1 MDKDN
6 KKTKESRTP
15 ETKEINLIDI
25 KFRKQ
30 LRNINANAGDLDLR
44 ENDRVVIETEIGP
57 MLATVISMA
66 SYKFNLKCKSRVFP
80 KVLRKADEDDFR
92 QEELN
97 IRMER
102 EYSQICQQKIQK
114 YNLPMKLVDVEI
126 MPDGSKVV
134 FYFVSEN
141 RVDFRSLVKELAS
154 DLRTRIEMRQIG
166 ARSEA
171 QRIGGIGCCGREL
184 CCTKFL
190 QKFCP
195 VTVKMTKEQ
204 GLPLDPEKISG
215 VCGRL
220 MCCLAFEYE
229 TYVELKKGLPKVG
242 KKITTPQGVG
252 KIKQINIVS
261 KKISVELEDGLFYEM
276 KIEDYKPEMLV
287 KKK

>member
-1 MDKDN
+1 MSSD
-6 KKTKESRTP
+6 TKEVNESSVP
-15 ETKEINLIDI
+15 EKKDMNIIDV
-25 KFRKQ
+25 KLRKQ
-30 LRNINANAGDLDLR
+30 LRNINADAGELKLK
-44 ENDRVVIETEIGP
+44 EGDRVAIETEGGP
-57 MLATVISMA
+57 MLATVVSKV
-66 SYKFNLKCKSRVFP
+66 SYKFNLKCKKRVFP
-80 KVLRKADEDDFR
+80 KVLRMADKDDDR

-97 IRMER
+97 IRMEG

-114 YNLPMKLVDVEI
+114 YKLPMKLVDVEI

-171 QRIGGIGCCGREL
+171 QKIGGIGCCGREL
-184 CCTKFL
+184 CCTTFL

-220 MCCLAFEYE
+220 MCCLAYEYE

-242 KKITTPQGVG
+242 KRIQTPQGAG
-252 KIKQINIVS
+252 KVKYINIVS
-261 KKISVELEDGLFYEM
+261 KKISVELDDGLFYEM
-276 KIEDYKPEMLV
+276 KTEDYKPDMLI

>member
-1 MDKDN
+1 MSSD
-6 KKTKESRTP
+6 TKEVNESSVP
-15 ETKEINLIDI
+15 GKKDMNIIDV

-30 LRNINANAGDLDLR
+30 LRNINADAGELELK
-44 ENDRVVIETEIGP
+44 EGDRVAIETEGGP
-57 MLATVISMA
+57 MLATVVSKV
-66 SYKFNLKCKSRVFP
+66 SYKFNLKCKKRVLS
-80 KVLRKADEDDFR
+80 KVLRMADKDDDR

-97 IRMER
+97 IRMEG

-114 YNLPMKLVDVEI
+114 YELPMKLVDVSI

-171 QRIGGIGCCGREL
+171 QKIGGIGCCGREL
-184 CCTKFL
+184 CCTTFL

-220 MCCLAFEYE
+220 MCCLAYEYE

-242 KKITTPQGVG
+242 KRIQTPQGAG
-252 KIKQINIVS
+252 KIKYINIVS
-261 KKISVELEDGLFYEM
+261 K
-276 KIEDYKPEMLV
+276 
-287 KKK
+287 

>member
-1 MDKDN
+1 MSSD
-6 KKTKESRTP
+6 TKEVNNSSVP
-15 ETKEINLIDI
+15 GKKDINIIDV

-30 LRNINANAGDLDLR
+30 LRNINADAGELELKEGDW
-44 ENDRVVIETEIGP
+44 VVIETEDGP
-57 MLATVISMA
+57 LLATVGSKA
-66 SYKFNLKCKSRVFP
+66 SYKFNSKCKKRVFS
-80 KVLRKADEDDFR
+80 KVLRMADKDDDR

-97 IRMER
+97 IRMEG

-114 YNLPMKLVDVEI
+114 YKLPMKLVDVEI

-171 QRIGGIGCCGREL
+171 QKIGGIGCCGREL
-184 CCTKFL
+184 CCTTFL

-220 MCCLAFEYE
+220 MCCLAYEYE

-242 KKITTPQGVG
+242 KKIQTPQGAG
-252 KIKQINIVS
+252 KVKYINIVS
-261 KKISVELEDGLFYEM
+261 KKISVELDDGLFYEM
-276 KIEDYKPEMLV
+276 KTEDYKPDMLI

>member
-1 MDKDN
+1 MSSD
-6 KKTKESRTP
+6 TKEVNESSVP
-15 ETKEINLIDI
+15 EKKDMNIIDV

-30 LRNINANAGDLDLR
+30 LRNINADAGELKLK
-44 ENDRVVIETEIGP
+44 EGDRVAIETEDGP
-57 MLATVISMA
+57 MLATVVSKV
-66 SYKFNLKCKSRVFP
+66 SYKFNLKCKKRVFP
-80 KVLRKADEDDFR
+80 KVLRMADKDDDR

-97 IRMER
+97 IRMEG

-114 YNLPMKLVDVEI
+114 YKLPMKLVDVEI

-184 CCTKFL
+184 CCTTFL

-220 MCCLAFEYE
+220 MCCLAYEYE

-242 KKITTPQGVG
+242 KRIQTPQGAG
-252 KIKQINIVS
+252 KVKYINIVS

-276 KIEDYKPEMLV
+276 KIEDCNPDMLI

>member
-6 KKTKESRTP
+6 KTNESSTP

-66 SYKFNLKCKSRVFP
+66 SYKFNLKCKNRVFP
-80 KVLRKADEDDFR
+80 KVMRKADEDDFR

-102 EYSQICQQKIQK
+102 EYSQICQQKIRK
-114 YNLPMKLVDVEI
+114 YDLPMKLVDVEI

-184 CCTKFL
+184 CCTTFL

-242 KKITTPQGVG
+242 KK
-252 KIKQINIVS
+252 
-261 KKISVELEDGLFYEM
+261 
-276 KIEDYKPEMLV
+276 
-287 KKK
+287 

>member
-1 MDKDN
+1 
-6 KKTKESRTP
+6 
-15 ETKEINLIDI
+15 
-25 KFRKQ
+25 
-30 LRNINANAGDLDLR
+30 
-44 ENDRVVIETEIGP
+44 
-57 MLATVISMA
+57 
-66 SYKFNLKCKSRVFP
+66 
-80 KVLRKADEDDFR
+80 
-92 QEELN
+92 
-97 IRMER
+97 
-102 EYSQICQQKIQK
+102 
-114 YNLPMKLVDVEI
+114 MKLGDVSI
-126 MPDGSKVV
+126 MTDGTKVV

-171 QRIGGIGCCGREL
+171 QKIGGIGCCGREL
-184 CCTKFL
+184 CCTTFL

-220 MCCLAFEYE
+220 MCCLAYEYE

-242 KKITTPQGVG
+242 KKIQTPQGEG
-252 KIKQINIVS
+252 KIKHINIVS
-261 KKISVELEDGLFYEM
+261 KKISVELEDGIFYEM
-276 KIEDYKPEMLV
+276 KTEDYKPDMLI

>member
-1 MDKDN
+1 MEKEN
-6 KKTKESRTP
+6 KKANESSIP
-15 ETKEINLIDI
+15 EAKDINLIDI

-30 LRNINANAGDLDLR
+30 LRNINANAGDMKLK
-44 ENDRVVIETEIGP
+44 ENDRVVIDTEIGP

-66 SYKFNLKCKSRVFP
+66 SYKFNLKCKKRVFP
-80 KVLRKADEDDFR
+80 KVLRKADDDDFR

-114 YNLPMKLVDVEI
+114 YDLPMKLVDVEI

-184 CCTKFL
+184 CCTTFL

-242 KKITTPQGVG
+242 KKIKTPQGAG

-276 KIEDYKPEMLV
+276 KIEDYKPDMLV

>member
-1 MDKDN
+1 MSSD
-6 KKTKESRTP
+6 TKEVNDNSVS
-15 ETKEINLIDI
+15 EKKDMNIIDV

-30 LRNINANAGDLDLR
+30 LRNINADAGELELK
-44 ENDRVVIETEIGP
+44 EGDRVAIETEGGP
-57 MLATVISMA
+57 MLATVVSKV
-66 SYKFNLKCKSRVFP
+66 SYKFNLKCKKRVFP
-80 KVLRKADEDDFR
+80 KVLRMADKDDDR

-97 IRMER
+97 IRMEG

-114 YNLPMKLVDVEI
+114 YKLPMKLVDVEI

-184 CCTKFL
+184 CCTTFL
-190 QKFCP
+190 KKFCP

-220 MCCLAFEYE
+220 MCCLAYEYE

-242 KKITTPQGVG
+242 KKIQTPQGAG
-252 KIKQINIVS
+252 KVKYINVVS
-261 KKISVELEDGLFYEM
+261 KKISVELDDGLFYEM
-276 KIEDYKPEMLV
+276 KTEDYKPDMMI

>member
-1 MDKDN
+1 MSSD
-6 KKTKESRTP
+6 TKEVNERSVP
-15 ETKEINLIDI
+15 EKKDMNIIDV

-30 LRNINANAGDLDLR
+30 LRNINADAGELELK
-44 ENDRVVIETEIGP
+44 EGDRVAIETEGGP
-57 MLATVISMA
+57 MLATVVSKV
-66 SYKFNLKCKSRVFP
+66 SYKFNLKCKKRVFP
-80 KVLRKADEDDFR
+80 KVLRMADKDDDR

-97 IRMER
+97 IRMEG

-114 YNLPMKLVDVEI
+114 YKLPMKLVDVEI

-171 QRIGGIGCCGREL
+171 QKIGGIGCCGREL
-184 CCTKFL
+184 CCTTFL

-220 MCCLAFEYE
+220 MCCLAYEYE

-242 KKITTPQGVG
+242 KRIQTPQGAG
-252 KIKQINIVS
+252 KVKYINIVS
-261 KKISVELEDGLFYEM
+261 KKISVELDDGLFYEM
-276 KIEDYKPEMLV
+276 KTYDYKPDMLI